1 MKQCLYLNFRLIA
14 CITDVVLKVKKLR
27 GQDILQGQDTR
38 KNAK

>member
-27 GQDILQGQDTR
+27 GQDILRRTR
-38 KNAK
+38 YQENAK

>member
-27 GQDILQGQDTR
+27 GQDILQGQDTN